1 VKVRDLPE
9 AQRPRERMLKLG
21 AVNLQ
26 DRELLALMLGS
37 GLPGRDAI
45 ELGAVLIDYAGDLS
59 ALARVDPYVLT
70 RVPGVGIAKAVRVA
84 GAFELGRRA
93 VDSPA
98 RRRITRSTD
107 VAEEATPYLRG
118 LRHERVV
125 VIVCDNNGGLLRTV
139 TLTEGGNDRSLLPVR
154 DVLHTVLSSG
164 GARFAVAHNHPSGSL
179 EPSKADVEITAR
191 LRAAAETVGL
201 RFLDHVIV
209 TETEW
214 SRIP

>member
-1 VKVRDLPE
+1 MKVRDLPE
-9 AQRPRERMLKLG
+9 AERPRERMLKIG
-21 AVNLQ
+21 AANLQ

-37 GLPGRDAI
+37 GLPGQDAI
-45 ELGAVLIDYAGDLS
+45 ELGAVLIEHVGDLA
-59 ALARVDPYVLT
+59 ALAKADPYTLT

-93 VDSPA
+93 AESPA

-107 VAEEATPYLRG
+107 VAAEATAYLRG

-125 VIVCDNNGGLLRTV
+125 VIVCDDSGGVLRTV
-139 TLTEGGNDRSLLPVR
+139 TLTEGGSDRSLLPVR

-179 EPSKADVEITAR
+179 EPSEADVEVTAR
-191 LRAAAETVGL
+191 LRVAAETVGL

-214 SRIP
+214 SRIR

>member
-1 VKVRDLPE
+1 MKVRDLPE
-9 AQRPRERMLKLG
+9 AERPRERVLKIG
-21 AVNLQ
+21 AENLQ

-37 GLPGRDAI
+37 GLPGQDAI
-45 ELGAVLIDYAGDLS
+45 ELGAVLIEYAGDLA
-59 ALARVDPYVLT
+59 ALAKSDPYTLT
-70 RVPGVGIAKAVRVA
+70 RVPGIGIAKAVRVA

-93 VDSPA
+93 AEPPA

-107 VAEEATPYLRG
+107 IAEEATPYLRG

-125 VIVCDNNGGLLRTV
+125 VIVCDNNGGVLRTV
-139 TLTEGGNDRSLLPVR
+139 TLTEGGSDRSLLPVR

-179 EPSKADVEITAR
+179 EPSEADVEVTAR

>member
-1 VKVRDLPE
+1 MKVRDLPE
-9 AQRPRERMLKLG
+9 AQRPRERMLRVG
-21 AVNLQ
+21 AANLQ

-37 GLPGRDAI
+37 GLPGQDAI
-45 ELGAVLIDYAGDLS
+45 ELGAVLIDYAGDLA
-59 ALARVDPYVLT
+59 ALAKADPYALT

-93 VDSPA
+93 ADSPV

-125 VIVCDNNGGLLRTV
+125 VIICDNNGGLLRTV

-209 TETEW
+209 TATEW
-214 SRIP
+214 SRIS

>member
-1 VKVRDLPE
+1 MRVRDLPE
-9 AQRPRERMLKLG
+9 AERPRERMLKVG
-21 AVNLQ
+21 AANLQ

-45 ELGAVLIDYAGDLS
+45 ELGAVLIEHVGDVA
-59 ALARVDPYVLT
+59 ALAKADPYTLT

-84 GAFELGRRA
+84 AAFELGRRA
-93 VDSPA
+93 AEFPA

-107 VAEEATPYLRG
+107 VAQEATRYLRG

-179 EPSKADVEITAR
+179 EPSETDVTVTAR

-201 RFLDHVIV
+201 HFLDHVIV

>member
-1 VKVRDLPE
+1 MRMRDLPE
-9 AQRPRERMLKLG
+9 TERPRERLLKVG
-21 AVNLQ
+21 AANLQ
-26 DRELLALMLGS
+26 DRELLALMFGS
-37 GLPGRDAI
+37 GVPGQDAI
-45 ELGAVLIDYAGDLS
+45 ELGAVLIEYVGDLA
-59 ALARVDPYVLT
+59 ALARADPYTLT

-93 VDSPA
+93 ARSPA
-98 RRRITRSTD
+98 RRRISRSTD
-107 VAEEATPYLRG
+107 VAEEAAPYLRG

-125 VIVCDNNGGLLRTV
+125 VIVCDNNGGVLRTV
-139 TLTEGGNDRSLLPVR
+139 SLAEGGSDQSLLPAR
-154 DVLHTVLSSG
+154 DVLRTVLSSG
-164 GARFAVAHNHPSGSL
+164 GARFAVAHNHPGGSL
-179 EPSKADVEITAR
+179 EPSDADLEVTAR

>member
-1 VKVRDLPE
+1 MRVQDLPE
-9 AQRPRERMLKLG
+9 AERPRERMLKVG
-21 AVNLQ
+21 AENLQ

-37 GLPGRDAI
+37 GLPGQDAI
-45 ELGAVLIDYAGDLS
+45 ELGAALIEYVGDLG
-59 ALARVDPYVLT
+59 ALARADPYTLT
-70 RVPGVGIAKAVRVA
+70 RVPGVGLAKAVRIA

-93 VDSPA
+93 VAAPP

-107 VAEEATPYLRG
+107 IAEEAIPFLRG

-125 VIVCDNNGGLLRTV
+125 TVVCDINGGLLRV
-139 TLTEGGNDRSLLPVR
+139 VPLTEGGSDQSLLPVR

-179 EPSKADVEITAR
+179 EPSDADLKVTNQ
-191 LRAAAETVGL
+191 LRTAAETVGL

-209 TETEW
+209 TEAEW